1 MIELLVKTVTVT
13 VTVTE
18 TVKVTVT
25 ATVTLTLTLT
35 VKFVQKSRTLPK
47 NLIQDIRLDMNMF
60 FITGHYIEKDQKI
73 QLINIGFFLDLQCTG
88 VTHYTNPFRI
98 LFLC

>member
-18 TVKVTVT
+18 AVKVTVT

-35 VKFVQKSRTLPK
+35 VKFVQTSRTLPK

-73 QLINIGFFLDLQCTG
+73 QLINIGVFLDLQCTG